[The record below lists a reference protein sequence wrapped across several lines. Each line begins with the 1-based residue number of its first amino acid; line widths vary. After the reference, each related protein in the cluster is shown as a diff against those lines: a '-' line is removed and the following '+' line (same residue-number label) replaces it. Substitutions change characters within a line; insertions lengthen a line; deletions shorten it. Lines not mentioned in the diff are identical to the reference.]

1 METNEKMPI
10 TLPDLAKEYGV
21 TTQALYIWLLPIRQ
35 ELLDM
40 YPMPRK
46 RLRVLFP
53 RQVRRIKEFLM

>member
-1 METNEKMPI
+1 METEEKIPI
-10 TLPDLAKEYGV
+10 TLPDLAKKYGV

-40 YPMPRK
+40 YTTPRK

-53 RQVRRIKEFLM
+53 KQLKKIKEFLM